1 MVKAKELNQTAVERH
16 VVSPPVIDSF
26 FPHRTTITLALFPT
40 ASPHLLAYAVVTMAA
55 TKPAYDPLRIVE
67 GMFNGS
73 VTRIAYAM
81 KDPVNYAQSTRA
93 VLVETAKKFQD
104 ALDDCEVQILDA
116 KWYLENKLAQ
126 NRARREAKAKED
138 SAATAK
144 RKRDEVEGTQEKTQE
159 AEQETASKRIKT
171 AEPDAAAQTQP
182 QPPPSKPKESPPKP
196 SKTPTKAQTSPK
208 TAKKTAPAKQAEKQ
222 PASTKPDKKK
232 SQSPSIPVKVPEK
245 PFENPPPPV
254 PEPKP
259 TLLNFDDFPK
269 ATPQDMS
276 AGGNDD
282 FNFTS
287 MFGEPSADMINNPG
301 NDINFDMNNLGD
313 GFDASV
319 AQDSSLTSLLPGL
332 ESYANQAGDD
342 TFNMPPADNGMSGTA
357 PADITQPAQLNP
369 NDFSLPALGPNE
381 FDELLN
387 SSDMN
392 FDDAVNFDSTG
403 MMNMDNMD
411 NMDNME
417 NMENMDLDFDSMFA

>member
-1 MVKAKELNQTAVERH
+1 MAV
-16 VVSPPVIDSF
+16 
-26 FPHRTTITLALFPT
+26 
-40 ASPHLLAYAVVTMAA
+40 

-144 RKRDEVEGTQEKTQE
+144 RKRDEVEGAQEKTQE
-159 AEQETASKRIKT
+159 AEQETASKRVKT
-171 AEPDAAAQTQP
+171 AEPDTSVQTQP
-182 QPPPSKPKESPPKP
+182 QPPPPPKPKDSPPKP
-196 SKTPTKAQTSPK
+196 SKAPAKPQTSPK
-208 TAKKTAPAKQAEKQ
+208 IAKKTAPAKPAEKQ
-222 PASTKPDKKK
+222 VAPTKPDNKK
-232 SQSPSIPVKVPEK
+232 SQSPSIPAVKAPAKMPEK

-254 PEPKP
+254 SEPKP
-259 TLLNFDDFPK
+259 TPLNFDDFAK

-276 AGGNDD
+276 AGGNED

-287 MFGEPSADMINNPG
+287 MFGEPSTDMMTGSG
-301 NDINFDMNNLGD
+301 NDMNFDMNNLGD

-319 AQDSSLTSLLPGL
+319 SQDTSLNSLLPGL

-342 TFNMPPADNGMSGTA
+342 TFNMPPTDNNVSSSGNA
-357 PADITQPAQLNP
+357 PADASQPAPLNP

-411 NMDNME
+411 SMDNME
-417 NMENMDLDFDSMFA
+417 SMENMDLDFDSMFA

>member
-1 MVKAKELNQTAVERH
+1 
-16 VVSPPVIDSF
+16 
-26 FPHRTTITLALFPT
+26 
-40 ASPHLLAYAVVTMAA
+40 MAA

-138 SAATAK
+138 SAATVK
-144 RKRDEVEGTQEKTQE
+144 RKRDEVESVQEKKLE
-159 AEQETASKRIKT
+159 AEQETASKRVKT
-171 AEPDAAAQTQP
+171 GDPDASAQTQP
-182 QPPPSKPKESPPKP
+182 QPPPKPKESPSKP
-196 SKTPTKAQTSPK
+196 SKPATKPPTSPRI
-208 TAKKTAPAKQAEKQ
+208 AKKAAPAKAAENQ
-222 PASTKPDKKK
+222 PAPTKPNNKK
-232 SQSPSIPVKVPEK
+232 SQSPSIPPVKVPEK
-245 PFENPPPPV
+245 PSENPPPPA
-254 PEPKP
+254 PRPNP
-259 TLLNFDDFPK
+259 TPLNFDDFTK

-287 MFGEPSADMINNPG
+287 MFGEASADMMTGAG
-301 NDINFDMNNLGD
+301 NDMNFDMNNLGD
-313 GFDASV
+313 GFDASMT
-319 AQDSSLTSLLPGL
+319 QDSSLTSLLPGL
-332 ESYANQAGDD
+332 ESYANQPGDD
-342 TFNMPPADNGMSGTA
+342 TFNMAPTDNGTSATA
-357 PADITQPAQLNP
+357 QADTTQLAPLNP

-417 NMENMDLDFDSMFA
+417 NIETMDLDFDSMFA